1 MSTISAIT
9 GLSAP
14 GQLATGDDPNP
25 SLPTG
30 FKDDYQLI
38 DFIVGEPVLLFIVAS
53 FAPLLQLV
61 DADSGEVLLE
71 ASSEPLGFIPQ
82 AERNYLIRVTSAAPA
97 IGTYTVAAL
106 PNTRFWTAGSGDW
119 ATANN
124 WLNSILPGS
133 LDQVKI
139 DRNGDLTVTHSQG
152 NTTIN
157 RLDSKEQISV
167 TGGSLTV
174 TDTTLV
180 DALFSVSGGTVSFG
194 GGTAIRDLA
203 LSAGTLA
210 GNGSVLV
217 TQGATWTSGTYSG
230 KGLTIAPTSTLNLS
244 GNLTKLLAG
253 GILTNQ
259 GLTTWSGGTL
269 VSNTA
274 ASVITNAAGG
284 TFDIAGNLT
293 LDQAPGAPLPTF
305 NNAGLLKKTTGTGT
319 ASIEATLNNTGEVVV
334 QAGKLALFGG
344 GSNSGSFQIDADAT
358 LEFSNRTFT
367 LGAGTVFTGAGT
379 IRLDGGS
386 LVASEP
392 LSLSSGSFDGVG
404 SFTGNFINLGAT
416 INPGVENPFTLGLA
430 ALGVGVLDISGDYRQ
445 GDNGTLTI
453 QLGGTNDGISRQF
466 DLLSISG
473 NAEFDGKLSL
483 DLINGF
489 TPQVGDRFTIATF
502 ASRTPDRN
510 FDPILQPELT
520 ALGLFAN
527 PEFSAQDLTLVIR
540 DLPTLSFT
548 NTVTSLAE
556 NTNTSAALR
565 LADLIITDR
574 DSSQNNLILSGADA
588 DFFEIFRASAAATP
602 QLRLKINTV
611 LDFETQSQYRVT
623 VNVDDPAIAAQASEG
638 IAGNN
643 LEASQDF
650 TLSLTDQFEAPPFVT
665 NFGGDNSPDLVWRN
679 GSAQATTGEAS
690 IVLMDLLTL
699 ESQVALQ
706 PFIRDRHWQI
716 QATGDFDGDP
726 SELGTANRKAD
737 LVWRNQATGQNVLWR
752 MDGTLPLQ
760 AVPLAP
766 VTDRTWEIRG
776 SGDFDRNGTSDLIW
790 YNTQSRQ
797 AVVWYLDG
805 NTGSETRAALV
816 TQQTETDW
824 QLEGSGDFD
833 GNGTADL
840 VWSKGSE
847 VSIWSMN
854 GLERT
859 RQQTLALPI
868 AAGHTLGAIGD
879 YNQDRESD
887 LIWQNVATGQTEVWL
902 RNAGES
908 LGRFPL
914 DRSSLNLGLNLVA

>member
-1 MSTISAIT
+1 MPEISAIT
-9 GLSAP
+9 GLLAP

-25 SLPTG
+25 SLPTS

-38 DFIVGEPVLLFIVAS
+38 DFIVGEPVLLFIVPS
-53 FAPLLQLV
+53 FALLLQLV
-61 DADSGEVLLE
+61 DAGSGEVLLE
-71 ASSEPLGFIPQ
+71 ASSEPLGFIPE
-82 AERNYLIRVTSAAPA
+82 ADRNYLIRVTSAAPA
-97 IGTYTVAAL
+97 IGPYTVGAL
-106 PNTRFWTAGSGDW
+106 PNTRFWNAASGDW

-124 WLNSILPGS
+124 WLNSILPRS
-133 LDQVKI
+133 LDQVQI
-139 DRNGDLTVTHSQG
+139 DRNGDLTITHSQG
-152 NTTIN
+152 TTTIN

-174 TDTTLV
+174 TDTASIE
-180 DALFSVSGGTVSFG
+180 ALFSVSGGTVSFG
-194 GGTAIRDLA
+194 GDTAIRDLA
-203 LSAGTLA
+203 LSVGTLA

-217 TQGATWTSGTYSG
+217 TDSATWTGGTYGG
-230 KGLTIAPTSTLNLS
+230 KGLTIATTSTLNLS

-305 NNAGLLKKTTGTGT
+305 NNAGLLKKSTGTST
-319 ASIEATLNNTGEVVV
+319 TSFEATLNNTGTVVV

-344 GSNSGSFQIDADAT
+344 GSNSGSGSFQIDAGTT

-386 LVASEP
+386 LIASQP
-392 LSLSSGSFDGVG
+392 LSLSSGRFDGVG
-404 SFTGNFINLGAT
+404 SFTGNLVNLGAT
-416 INPGVENPFTLGLA
+416 INPGVENPFALGPA

-453 QLGGTNDGISRQF
+453 QLGGTGSGTGRQF
-466 DLLSISG
+466 DLLKISG
-473 NAEFDGKLSL
+473 NAEFDGKLNL
-483 DLINGF
+483 ELINGF

-527 PEFSAQDLTLVIR
+527 TEFNAQDLTLVIR
-540 DLPTLSFT
+540 DIRDRPTLSFT
-548 NTVTSLAE
+548 NTVTSLPE
-556 NTNTSAALR
+556 NTNTNPAPR
-565 LADLIITDR
+565 LADLVITDL
-574 DSSQNNLILSGADA
+574 DGGQNNFLLSGEDA
-588 DFFEIFRASAAATP
+588 SLFEIVRPPTATTS
-602 QLRLKINTV
+602 QLRLKANTV
-611 LDFETQSQYRVT
+611 LDFETKAQYRVT
-623 VNVDDPAIAAQASEG
+623 VNVDDPAIA
-638 IAGNN
+638 GNN
-643 LEASQDF
+643 LETSQDF
-650 TLSLTDQFEAPPFVT
+650 TLSLTDHFEAPPFVT

-690 IVLMDLLTL
+690 IVLMDLLTF
-699 ESQVALQ
+699 ENQVALQ

-737 LVWRNQATGQNVLWR
+737 IVWRNQATGQNVLWR

-766 VTDRTWEIRG
+766 VTDRAWEIRG
-776 SGDFDRNGTSDLIW
+776 SGDFDRNGTSDLLW
-790 YNTQSRQ
+790 YNTQTSQ

-805 NTGSETRAALV
+805 NTGRETRAAFV
-816 TQQTETDW
+816 TQQTETGW

-859 RQQTLALPI
+859 RAQSLDLTI
-868 AAGHTLGAIGD
+868 GAGYTLGAIGD

-914 DRSSLNLGLNLVA
+914 DRSSVNASLSLAA